1 MNLAFINLFLYQDET
16 IDGSLEH
23 PLYKVY
29 RDIIDDIRHEDK
41 HFILVV

>member
-1 MNLAFINLFLYQDET
+1 MNLAFINLFLYQDKT

-29 RDIIDDIRHEDK
+29 HDIIDDISHKDK